1 MLSLYEGCPIERKY
15 REEVMGLFKKLG
27 VSPDLQPSIDWDLIP
42 AETFAIFESWGGK
55 ERVRHA
61 SERFYYFYID
71 YWEQP
76 ATLCLMERGI
86 KFARVLAKIDA
97 PQEMIDKAVASQGK
111 TMGLD
116 KTYAISA
123 EIKKWL
129 LTNIV
134 DSEDQSKVIP
144 IKTGLDKDIPP
155 IDLPGKDDPVPE
167 LTRIHLASSTETLE
181 ETEVTGLI
189 KEKNFYDSQYNPDG
203 SFANYLIDNKDG
215 LTVTDLVTGLMWQ
228 LEGYDIMSRRKMI
241 GHAKQA
247 NDEMFAGFNDWR
259 LPTLEEAL
267 SLMEPAENSKGL
279 HLSPCFSEHQPFIF
293 LNEKREPG
301 GYWFCDYKQGTV
313 FWASGTIPGGFG
325 RLCRTVE

>member
-1 MLSLYEGCPIERKY
+1 MSL
-15 REEVMGLFKKLG
+15 FTKLG
-27 VSPDLQPSIDWDLIP
+27 VSPELQPSIDWELIP

-71 YWEQP
+71 NWEQP

-97 PQEMIDKAVASQGK
+97 PQEMIDNAVASQGK

-129 LTNIV
+129 LENIV
-134 DSEDQSKVIP
+134 DSEDDSKVIP
-144 IKTGLDKDIPP
+144 VKTGLDSGPDIVK
-155 IDLPGKDDPVPE
+155 LPGKDDPPPE
-167 LTRIHLASSTETLE
+167 LTSIHLASTTETIDE
-181 ETEVTGLI
+181 SEIAGLI
-189 KEKNFYDSQYNPDG
+189 KEKNFYDSQYNPGG
-203 SFANYLIDNKDG
+203 SFANYLVDNKDG

-228 LEGYDIMSRRKMI
+228 LEGYDITSRRKI
-241 GHAKQA
+241 AAQTELA
-247 NDEMFAGFNDWR
+247 NKEKYAGFNDWR
-259 LPTLEEAL
+259 LPTMEEAL
-267 SLMEPAENSKGL
+267 SLMEPAENKRGIHL
-279 HLSPCFSEHQPFIF
+279 HPCFSEHQPFIF